1 MSQPT
6 ENVASELAQAL
17 RDRLDIIAD
26 ETSRKDTERHIAR
39 LRAIKE
45 KIEKLEADLPRPL
58 DPRLS
63 HYLQRQSYDKA
74 LEFLETQIGS
84 RSD

>member
-39 LRAIKE
+39 LRAITE

-84 RSD
+84 RSN

>member
-39 LRAIKE
+39 LRAITE
-45 KIEKLEADLPRPL
+45 KIEKLEAHLPRPL

-84 RSD
+84 RSN